1 MYGLEL
7 TYLLRRKRISLRKLV
22 AVVGGLLIM
31 AGIILLGMAALAIIG
46 FMNPGILFGQKYLL
60 TFAVLMLLV
69 GLFDAFAAVII
80 ARW

>member
-22 AVVGGLLIM
+22 AVVGGFLIM

-46 FMNPGILFGQKYLL
+46 YLNLGILFGQKYLL
-60 TFAVLMLLV
+60 TFALLMLLV
-69 GLFDAFAAVII
+69 GLLDTFAAVII

>member
-22 AVVGGLLIM
+22 AVVGGFLIM

-46 FMNPGILFGQKYLL
+46 YLNPGILFGQKYLL